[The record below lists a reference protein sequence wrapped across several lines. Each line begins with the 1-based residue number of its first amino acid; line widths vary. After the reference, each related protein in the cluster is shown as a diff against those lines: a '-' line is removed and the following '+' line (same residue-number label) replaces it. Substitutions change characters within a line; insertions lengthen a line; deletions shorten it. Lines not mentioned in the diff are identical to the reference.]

1 MVSGKI
7 GVIAAVRK
15 TGCYLDGVLNYGY
28 VEKKSG
34 GALWQ
39 FVFAP
44 PRRWSIFGFAEGF
57 SRETSRSV
65 KFTPC

>member
-28 VEKKSG
+28 VEKKAAG
-34 GALWQ
+34 RCGNLRL
-39 FVFAP
+39 
-44 PRRWSIFGFAEGF
+44 PRPGVGRFLVLRKGSLA
-57 SRETSRSV
+57 RRQDR
-65 KFTPC
+65 

>member
-15 TGCYLDGVLNYGY
+15 TGCCLDGVLNYGY

-34 GALWQ
+34 GAMWQ
-39 FVFAP
+39 FAFAP
-44 PRRWSIFGFAEGF
+44 PRVGRFLVMRKGSLA
-57 SRETSRSV
+57 RRQDR
-65 KFTPC
+65 